1 MFCFLFCWPRS
12 FGYRSHNKLPTALEA
27 QAPLATELLMPIG
40 QQAKKGIT
48 VLEGVN
54 DPDYQREIGLLLHHG
69 GKRRLCVGA
78 RDL

>member
-1 MFCFLFCWPRS
+1 
-12 FGYRSHNKLPTALEA
+12 
-27 QAPLATELLMPIG
+27 MPIG